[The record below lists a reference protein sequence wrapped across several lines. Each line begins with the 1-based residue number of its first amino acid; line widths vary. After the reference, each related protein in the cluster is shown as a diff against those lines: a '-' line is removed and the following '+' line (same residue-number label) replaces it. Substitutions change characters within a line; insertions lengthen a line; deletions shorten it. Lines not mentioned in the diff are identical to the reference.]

1 MSIYKYFFIFKLT
14 WQQYLAYRLNLMLEV
29 GGGIFQTLITVAVW
43 SLLFYFGSAQ
53 VIAGFSQP
61 EMITYVL
68 GGGVI
73 SSFLLLHRQGDDIS
87 DDINKGGLSAWLA
100 KPVSPNLMWLVKDIC
115 RKYFTFFIGLFAYAV
130 ILWFFSDRLVLPVS
144 LFAAFL
150 VLFFTFLAALIHF
163 GLFYIF
169 SVMAFWFN
177 QTWGPRTLLRVIM
190 ELASG
195 ILLPLS
201 LFPSGWL
208 QFLNLLPF
216 KFFAYVPMQ
225 MYLGNFSGKEII
237 FELLSALAW
246 LLIIFSVSVVLWRR
260 GMKAYSAS
268 GI

>member
-1 MSIYKYFFIFKLT
+1 MQLRKYVSIFKLT
-14 WQQYLAYRLNLMLEV
+14 WQQYLAYRLNLFLEV
-29 GGGIFQTLITVAVW
+29 FGGIFQTLITVAVW
-43 SLLFYFGSAQ
+43 TLLFRFGSAQ

-100 KPVSPNLMWLVKDIC
+100 KPVSPNLMWLAKDMC

-130 ILWFFSDRLVLPVS
+130 IFWFFAGRLVPPVS
-144 LFAAFL
+144 VFAAFL
-150 VLFFTFLAALIHF
+150 LLFFTLLAALIHF

-169 SVMAFWFN
+169 SIMAFWFD

-201 LFPSGWL
+201 LFPAGWL

-225 MYLGNFSGKEII
+225 LYLGNFSATEIAI
-237 FELLSALAW
+237 EFLTAVAW
-246 LLIIFSVSVVLWRR
+246 VLIIFSVSVVLWRR
-260 GMKAYSAS
+260 GMKVYSAS